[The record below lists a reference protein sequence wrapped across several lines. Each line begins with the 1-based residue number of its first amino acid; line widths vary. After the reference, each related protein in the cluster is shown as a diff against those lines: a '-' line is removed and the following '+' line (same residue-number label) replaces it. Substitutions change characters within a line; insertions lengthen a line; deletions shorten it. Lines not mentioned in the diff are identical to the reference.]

1 MLKRQTPAQA
11 AAESGTSGVEQLH
24 ALSHVMIE
32 RLLDAAERDPE
43 WRRAFEHAL
52 DRQKLHRG
60 SVPNQVWRPK
70 SMLRNRFI
78 AECES
83 NGAVHLLAR
92 SCPPVVQKLKPGRP
106 IGTADIKRLIAEH
119 GPITA
124 YLCVVEAQEL
134 GLLKSKKAS
143 SLGIKA
149 FVEEM
154 QLLDDQATAA
164 AEAPSTAEPAPP
176 RAAPSADQ
184 ELRRARHD
192 NKLLERKLQEAK
204 KQIARLTQRNQ
215 ELKAELDRAERELAA
230 ALASH
235 ASVATARAD
244 HARES
249 ASLKE
254 QVEELKKAKLT
265 LERRLEEQRQ
275 SWLEEREALL
285 QRLAA
290 AEDAARA
297 TDARAAALQ
306 RQLDEERRQR
316 TQVEALVEET
326 GLARLLDGLGEL
338 EGVIAALETFRSGI
352 AAYHERRAAEEQ
364 RRLSELEELQR
375 RSAEA
380 EAARQKQAEMEA
392 AWRERELERLAN
404 LERAIFG
411 SPAPDTV
418 IIDGH
423 NAVIRAFGR
432 EREREMRPRF
442 IEAVRRMADRLAH
455 TAPHARIVLC
465 FDTTTCDNETI
476 EAKNLVIR
484 YCDKSRGGAD
494 EAIRDLVESANPD
507 ARCLVVSTDYKHV
520 WTDALRARSEYDS
533 RVSVV
538 EAEPLLDYLA
548 ALEQLVPAKP

>member
-1 MLKRQTPAQA
+1 MRKRLTPARPA
-11 AAESGTSGVEQLH
+11 TDLDASSEEQIQ

-32 RLLDAAERDPE
+32 RLLEAAERDPE
-43 WRRAFEHAL
+43 WRRAFERAL
-52 DRQKLHRG
+52 DRERLHRG
-60 SVPNQVWRPK
+60 SAPNQVWRPK
-70 SMLRNRFI
+70 SMLRTRFI
-78 AECES
+78 QECEA

-92 SCPPVVQKLKPGRP
+92 SCPPVVKALKPGRP
-106 IGTADIKRLIAEH
+106 IGTTDVKRLIVAH
-119 GPITA
+119 GPIVA
-124 YLCVVEAQEL
+124 YLCVVEAQKL

-143 SLGIKA
+143 SLGVKA

-154 QLLDDQATAA
+154 RRLDDQETAA
-164 AEAPSTAEPAPP
+164 ADTPSAAEPAPP
-176 RAAPSADQ
+176 TTAPSVDQ
-184 ELRRARHD
+184 ELRRTRHD
-192 NKLLERKLQEAK
+192 KKLIERELKEAK
-204 KQIARLTQRNQ
+204 KQIAQLTRRNQ
-215 ELKAELDRAERELAA
+215 ELEAQLDRTERDLAA
-230 ALASH
+230 ARASH
-235 ASVATARAD
+235 ADAAAARED

-249 ASLKE
+249 AGLKE

-275 SWLEEREALL
+275 SWLDEREALL

-316 TQVEALVEET
+316 AQVEALVEET
-326 GLARLLDGLGEL
+326 GLARLLDGLSEL

-442 IEAVRRMADRLAH
+442 IEAVRRMADRMAE

-465 FDTTTCDNETI
+465 FDTTTCDNEII
-476 EAKNLVIR
+476 EATNLVIR

-548 ALEQLVPAKP
+548 ALEQLLPAQL